1 MLLSSQHISNTL
13 TYNLASQGLRMILPK
28 ITKLRTFQ
36 VPPKSTNNLYFHI
49 GMFRVV
55 KSYGYKR
62 FRAAMSK
69 LIDRTDGFLPED
81 MSNFG
86 LYIEVGVCEEFDL
99 DNTLKGIID
108 ALQEA
113 YGFNDNQIR
122 TLIAK
127 KHKIGEYPLT
137 DCEKRQQYVRVG
149 LLEFSAGTT
158 ELITQNDLDNLIEPE
173 RTIVPN
179 KPTQDFLLGSVAG
192 DQIELVKTENG
203 DINWME
209 IAVDLEKV
217 AQEISIDQKI
227 LEELGDGNSVEAIRR
242 ALRETEKDTKLIPNA
257 AKKLGVKETSFR
269 TYLHNRPKEESPD
282 QQFYQELEKAEPW
295 IEKN

>member
-1 MLLSSQHISNTL
+1 
-13 TYNLASQGLRMILPK
+13 MILPK

-36 VPPKSTNNLYFHI
+36 VPPKSTNNLYYRLGKYRFI
-49 GMFRVV
+49 
-55 KSYGYKR
+55 KTYGYKR

-69 LIDRTDGFLPED
+69 LIDSTDGFLPKD

-99 DNTLKGIID
+99 DNTLKGVID

-113 YGFNDNQIR
+113 YGFNDNQIK

-127 KHKIGEYPLT
+127 KHTIGEYPLT
-137 DCEKRQQYVRVG
+137 DFEKREQYVRVG

-158 ELITQNDLDNLIEPE
+158 ELITQNDLDNLIESE

-192 DQIELVKTENG
+192 DQIDLVKTQNG
-203 DINWME
+203 DIKWME

-227 LEELGDGNSVEAIRR
+227 LKELGDGNSVEAIKRV
-242 ALRETEKDTKLIPNA
+242 LRETEKDAQLIPNA
-257 AKKLGVKETSFR
+257 AKTLGVKETSFR
-269 TYLHNRPKEESPD
+269 ACLHNKPKDESLD
-282 QQFYQELEKAEPW
+282 QQFYPELETAEPW

>member
-1 MLLSSQHISNTL
+1 M
-13 TYNLASQGLRMILPK
+13 QGLRMILPK

-36 VPPKSTNNLYFHI
+36 VPPKSTNNLYFRLGNYKRYRI
-49 GMFRVV
+49 V

-69 LIDRTDGFLPED
+69 LIDGTDGFLPKD
-81 MSNFG
+81 MSNLG

-99 DNTLKGIID
+99 DNTLKGVID

-113 YGFNDNQIR
+113 YGFNDNQIK

-127 KHKIGEYPLT
+127 KHTIGEYPLT
-137 DCEKRQQYVRVG
+137 DFEKREQYVRVG

-158 ELITQNDLDNLIEPE
+158 ELITQNDLDNLIESE

-192 DQIELVKTENG
+192 DQIDLVKTENG
-203 DINWME
+203 DIKWME

-217 AQEISIDQKI
+217 AQEISIDQMI
-227 LEELGDGNSVEAIRR
+227 LEELGDGNSVEAIKRV
-242 ALRETEKDTKLIPNA
+242 LRETEKDANLIPNA
-257 AKKLGVKETSFR
+257 AKKLRVNETSFR
-269 TYLHNRPKEESPD
+269 EYLHNRPKDESLD
-282 QQFYQELEKAEPW
+282 QQSYPELETAKPW
-295 IEKN
+295 IERN